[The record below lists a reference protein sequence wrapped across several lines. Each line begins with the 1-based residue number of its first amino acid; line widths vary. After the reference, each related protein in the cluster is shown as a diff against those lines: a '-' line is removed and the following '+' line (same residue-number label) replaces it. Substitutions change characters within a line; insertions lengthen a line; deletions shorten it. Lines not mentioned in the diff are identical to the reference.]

1 MTPRSGSQ
9 SGFTL
14 LEVVVAF
21 VVLALIT
28 SVVFEVFSTW
38 LARTASLGDQSQA
51 LAIAQSKL
59 ASVGLGLE
67 ETGKEGE
74 ARGESPDRRYQWT
87 LKIERYGESADA
99 NTPLQSTYS
108 LYRAEARVKWRGA
121 EGREHD
127 LALSNLQLGPRP

>member
-1 MTPRSGSQ
+1 MTSRSRSQ

-38 LARTASLGDQSQA
+38 LARTSSLGERSQA

-59 ASVGLGLE
+59 ATVGLGLE
-67 ETGKEGE
+67 ETVKEGE
-74 ARGESPDRRYQWT
+74 ARGESADRRYQWT
-87 LKIERYGESADA
+87 LRIERYGADPEPGA
-99 NTPLQSTYS
+99 PLQSTFS
-108 LYRAEARVKWRGA
+108 LYRAEARVKWLGA